1 MCFGKE
7 KGISGGA
14 QGPPAQDLSGAQPCQ
29 VETYS
34 GYRVHER
41 PRRFTWQG
49 KWLEVRRIPRRWQEP
64 EYLSF
69 TVTATLGR
77 CWPWRTSEARPRLGR
92 EKFLSLLFSSGSD
105 RIAYL

>member
-7 KGISGGA
+7 EGISGGA
-14 QGPPAQDLSGAQPCQ
+14 QGAPARDLSGAQPCQ

-49 KWLEVRRIPRRWQEP
+49 KWLEVRRVSRRWQEP

-69 TVTATLGR
+69 TVTANDSR
-77 CWPWRTSEARPRLGR
+77 HY
-92 EKFLSLLFSSGSD
+92 LLRYYHQRD
-105 RIAYL
+105 VWEVLALAHL

>member
-14 QGPPAQDLSGAQPCQ
+14 QGPPPQDLSGAQPCQ

-69 TVTATLGR
+69 TVTANDSR
-77 CWPWRTSEARPRLGR
+77 HY
-92 EKFLSLLFSSGSD
+92 LLRYHRHRD
-105 RIAYL
+105 AWEVLALAHL